1 MCASVAHELSPAGSS
16 CLGRRSRTPTEVPT
30 LHRMINDIHV
40 GRQDDHR
47 FKFAVSVCT
56 LS

>member
-1 MCASVAHELSPAGSS
+1 MRSLPSPD
-16 CLGRRSRTPTEVPT
+16 V
-30 LHRMINDIHV
+30 NDIHV